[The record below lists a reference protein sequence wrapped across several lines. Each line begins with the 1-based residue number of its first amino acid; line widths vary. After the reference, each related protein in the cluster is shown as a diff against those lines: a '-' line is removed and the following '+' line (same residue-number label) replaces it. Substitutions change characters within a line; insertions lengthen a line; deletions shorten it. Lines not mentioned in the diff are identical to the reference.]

1 VFQLNIIACVLTSLN
16 KLFMWGIIV
25 VHTKTWTLWNFQI
38 HWGEHEMGLS
48 C

>member
-1 VFQLNIIACVLTSLN
+1 VFLLNITSCVLTSLN

-25 VHTKTWTLWNFQI
+25 VHTKTWTLSNFQI
-38 HWGEHEMGLS
+38 HRGEHEMGLS